1 MSPVEGIL
9 SRPWLPLRGPSA
21 SCLQN
26 CPEAR
31 GGGRIRLEGWRGAS
45 VNQPRVKDLADPWGD
60 S

>member
-31 GGGRIRLEGWRGAS
+31 RGVGLGWRGGEG
-45 VNQPRVKDLADPWGD
+45 PR
-60 S
+60 